1 MKVLIINNLSSGYR
15 DGAIYDFV
23 RAFVQNG
30 DEVVVRSTDG
40 SLAIEPMLFDA
51 KAFDVVVAS
60 GGDGTVSSVLY
71 ALRDTGI
78 PVLPFPAGTANLLS
92 LNLMMPNEPHALA
105 KLLRYGHAL
114 DFDLGEIESSGHR
127 RGFAMMAG
135 AGYDAMIMET
145 ASSNKKL
152 WGQMAYFFAAGS
164 NNNPQQSLLSID
176 IDGEHFETQGIG
188 VVCVNFSKIQFDI
201 PLTHSSQPRDG
212 KLDVMVLKAKHAT
225 DLLPSVFAAMMD
237 VDGNNPSRGDALDVY
252 SGSEVHVAA
261 EPGLKIQFDG
271 EPVEIGTPF
280 TARALQQCARIILP
294 EEGYKLYA

>member
-1 MKVLIINNLSSGYR
+1 MKVLIINNLVSGYR

-40 SLAIEPMLFDA
+40 SLPIEPMLFDA
-51 KAFDVVVAS
+51 KAFDAVVAS

-71 ALRDTGI
+71 TLRNTGV
-78 PVLPFPAGTANLLS
+78 PVMPFPAGTANLLS

-105 KLLRYGHAL
+105 SILRDGHTL
-114 DFDLGEIESSGHR
+114 DFDLGEIESSGQR

-135 AGYDAMIMET
+135 AGYDAAIMET
-145 ASSNKKL
+145 ASANKKL
-152 WGQMAYFFAAGS
+152 WGQMAYFIAAGS
-164 NNNPQQSLLSID
+164 NNDPQQSQLSID
-176 IDGEHFETQGIG
+176 IDGEHIETPGIG

-212 KLDVMVLKAKHAT
+212 RIDVMVLKAKHAT
-225 DLLPSVFAAMMD
+225 DLLPSVFAAMLD

-252 SGSEVHVAA
+252 SGTEVHVTAD
-261 EPGLKIQFDG
+261 PGLKIQFDG
-271 EPVEIGTPF
+271 EPVEAETPF
-280 TARALQQCARIILP
+280 VARALKQCARIILP
-294 EEGYKLYA
+294 DEGYRLYA